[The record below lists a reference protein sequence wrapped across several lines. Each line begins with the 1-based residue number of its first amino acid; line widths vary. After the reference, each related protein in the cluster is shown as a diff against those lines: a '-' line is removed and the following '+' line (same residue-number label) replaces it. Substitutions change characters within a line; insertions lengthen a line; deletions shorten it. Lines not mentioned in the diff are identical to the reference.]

1 MAGHDRKLYLKVF
14 FALAVLT
21 AIEIAIPLMA
31 NKYGY
36 TPAQK
41 EAATARTSGGSQL
54 FFAFTPHWSSSAL
67 YLLSI
72 AKAGLVA
79 LVFMHLKFETK
90 WLKFIALLPATA
102 ALYALML
109 CAEGFYRHFLEVSNV
124 AEPVVRA
131 AAGH

>member
-36 TPAQK
+36 D
-41 EAATARTSGGSQL
+41 AAGHAGDKATTAGKSGL
-54 FFAFTPHWSSSAL
+54 FFLFTPHWSSTAL
-67 YLLSI
+67 FLLSV
-72 AKAGLVA
+72 AKAGLVG

-90 WLKFIALLPATA
+90 WLKFIAILPAIA
-102 ALYALML
+102 ALYAVML
-109 CAEGFYRHFLEVSNV
+109 CAEAFYRHFLEISNA